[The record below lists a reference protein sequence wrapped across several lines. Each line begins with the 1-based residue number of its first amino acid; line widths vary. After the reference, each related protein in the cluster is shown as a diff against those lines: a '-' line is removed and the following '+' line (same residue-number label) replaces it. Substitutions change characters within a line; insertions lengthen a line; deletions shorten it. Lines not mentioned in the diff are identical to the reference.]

1 MSNLTIKA
9 PKRKALKPDVDLVKL
24 IVRFDTD
31 EKCRMALEK
40 LRWPLGVRCIRC
52 GSEKISRNYKRNQ
65 FECDPCGYHFSVT
78 AGTIFHDSHLPLR
91 KWFIAIYLICESKKG
106 VSALQLKRTLGVAY
120 KTAWYLCHRIREA
133 VKNDADCELLSGIVE
148 CDETYIGGKS
158 KNMHASVRARHK
170 NIHGN
175 PGGKGYDNK
184 TMVMGAIERGGNVRL
199 KVGSGKTASRD
210 ILHAFIKAK
219 LADDT
224 ALIVTDEHQ
233 AYLGIADKD
242 TLHAT
247 VNHFQKEY
255 VRGIVHTNTL
265 ENVWSLFKRSI
276 IGSYHQLSVKHLDR
290 YLDEFEFRFNNRNNP
305 YLFRDTLMRL
315 LQTSN
320 LEYKELTKEKAA

>member
-1 MSNLTIKA
+1 MSQPLTTKA
-9 PKRKALKPDVDLVKL
+9 PKRKALKPDVDLIKL
-24 IVRFDTD
+24 ITKFDTD

-52 GSEKISRNYKRNQ
+52 DSEKISRNYKRNQ

-133 VKNDADCELLSGIVE
+133 VKNDADCEMLSGIVE
-148 CDETYIGGKS
+148 CDETYIGGKV
-158 KNMHASVRARHK
+158 KNMHRSKVEKLKTGRK
-170 NIHGN
+170 VFG
-175 PGGKGYDNK
+175 NK
-184 TMVMGAIERGGNVRL
+184 TMVLGAIERGGNVRL
-199 KVGSGKTASRD
+199 QVSPAKAASRE
-210 ILHAFIKAK
+210 ILHTFIKSK
-219 LADDT
+219 LADET
-224 ALIVTDEHQ
+224 ALIVTDDLEG
-233 AYLGIADKD
+233 YKGVADKE

-247 VNHFQKEY
+247 VSHWQKEW

-265 ENVWSLFKRSI
+265 ESVWSLFKRSI
-276 IGSYHQLSVKHLDR
+276 VGSYHQVSMKHLDR
-290 YLDEFEFRFNNRNNP
+290 YLDEFEFRFNNRHNP
-305 YLFRDTLMRL
+305 YLFRDTLLRL

-320 LEYKELTKEKAA
+320 IEYKELTSNNQAA